1 MIKNNLLNL
10 HTNFVALQTKAGIL
24 SENEKIKMQ
33 TDFDE
38 LNFLHLENF
47 GNQLNIGIFICDI
60 NGTILYVNQ
69 TNEKLVGL
77 SRTDC
82 LGKNYKNFLFDN
94 GISNVIVQ
102 QVLEN
107 KSMYSSL
114 AFSHH
119 SGIQLLET
127 GAPIFNYNDE
137 LIGVIVIDQDI
148 TETQELA
155 GKLRDSE
162 SKIAQYIELANHN
175 SLVINQLN
183 QQSIVLNN
191 NFENLKNFITGS
203 IKSTYLLALQASKTD
218 VTILLIGET
227 GTGKE
232 VVANYIFENS
242 KRNKNVFIKINC
254 AAIPGHLLESELFGY
269 VKGAF
274 TGASASGK
282 IGMFE
287 LANNGTLLLDEIG
300 ELPLEFQA
308 KLLRALQQQE
318 ITRIG
323 DTKSIKLDI
332 RIIAATNR
340 NLKEMVKAGTFRED
354 LYYRLNIFPILIPEL
369 RERVDDIPD
378 LANHFLGIFNKKYNK
393 NIILCDDTLKGLTA
407 YHWPGNI
414 RELENI
420 IERWIVIYDD
430 YTAIKWDM
438 VANNFSSTQ
447 PNAQNTYEG
456 HTLKE
461 LLNNYEKNVLEW
473 ALKKGGTTRAAAAA
487 LHVDHSTIVRKAHN
501 HGIVWK

>member
-10 HTNFVALQTKAGIL
+10 HSDFAILKAKTGNL
-24 SENEKIKMQ
+24 SDDEKIKLQ
-33 TDFDE
+33 VDFDE
-38 LNFLHLENF
+38 LNFFHLENF
-47 GNQLNIGIFICDI
+47 GNQLNIGIFIC
-60 NGTILYVNQ
+60 NTAGTILYVNQ
-69 TNEKLVGL
+69 TNEKLVGV
-77 SRTDC
+77 SREDC
-82 LGKNYKNFLFDN
+82 LGKNYKDFLFDHSL
-94 GISNVIVQ
+94 SNVIVQ
-102 QVLEN
+102 HVLEN
-107 KSMYSSL
+107 KVMYSSL
-114 AFSHH
+114 VFSHH
-119 SGIQLLET
+119 SGIQMLET
-127 GAPIFNYNDE
+127 GAPIFNYKDE

-148 TETQELA
+148 SETQELA
-155 GKLRDSE
+155 KKLRDSE
-162 SKIAQYIELANHN
+162 SKIAHYQELANHN

-183 QQSIVLNN
+183 QQNLILKNS
-191 NFENLKNFITGS
+191 FENPKTFITGS
-203 IKSTYLLALQASKTD
+203 INSTYLLALQASKTD
-218 VTILLIGET
+218 VTTLLIGET

-232 VVANYIFENS
+232 VIANYIFENS

-254 AAIPGHLLESELFGY
+254 AAIPEHLLESELFGY

-282 IGMFE
+282 SGMFE
-287 LANNGTLLLDEIG
+287 LANHGTLLLDEIG

-308 KLLRALQQQE
+308 KLLRALQQHE

-340 NLKEMVKAGTFRED
+340 NLKEMVNAGTFRED
-354 LYYRLNIFPILIPEL
+354 LYYRLNIFPISIPNL
-369 RERVDDIPD
+369 RERAADIPD

-393 NIILCDDTLKGLTA
+393 NIILCDDTLKGLAA

-447 PNAQNTYEG
+447 LNAQSIYEG
-456 HTLKE
+456 HSLKE

-473 ALKKGGTTRAAAAA
+473 ALNKYGTTRSAAAA
-487 LHVDHSTIVRKAHN
+487 LHVDHSTIVRKAHTK
-501 HGIVWK
+501 GIVWK